1 MPDSGNHTDGWRAP
15 DGGSPDPRRTP
26 PERSALLRSHS
37 PGSFSGVRGA
47 NQPPV
52 AHYGSQVSPNVGPP
66 QTHYGSPPG
75 FQAGPTRAAWG
86 ESLYQQPS
94 VVRPTSARD
103 VVKRLHRNRWLGM
116 LICSAV
122 WAATVAVVT
131 LIPPRFES
139 STILLVDTA
148 AMKATAA
155 RYTSVE
161 DVVSAF
167 GLPKVANQAAVLRT
181 VPAIAEAAATKLT
194 ADLPADQLALLPTTE
209 VAGLVEWLRE
219 SAILITAEAGKDDA
233 DLIHITAK
241 AGGPE
246 LASAVSTSY
255 AESYMSMM
263 RAAVARSRE
272 QALALQRGRV
282 AEVGDELTALDD
294 QLRTFIQ
301 NNGSI
306 SIEEDANRAATRISD
321 LQTALDDARIAFS
334 THSATLETLESEL
347 DGLDLA
353 SLAERVGSSVES
365 EITATQE
372 QLTTAELSLEQY
384 YSKYPELRADPS
396 GSPQVMKLVNDVKAM
411 RSRLDGLSA
420 QYVREVMATGGVDL
434 GSDSDGRAYVLNL
447 RQQIAQQRV
456 AKRASEARVAAINS
470 RLAAFERSRSQFSSQ
485 SVSLTQ
491 IQRGRDLANT
501 RLKTEIDRLGQL
513 QVDEP
518 TEFIKRIQSALAP
531 DEQAFPN
538 VKLFVLAGLFL
549 GLLLGGGAAFG
560 WSAIDSSVYGEED
573 LAQFGVPV
581 FGNLPDLTRVVK
593 KLVGRTSTVDVGGRV
608 VSSRLVVMHAPQA
621 AESAIIRKYAI
632 GLAARTPRGG
642 TILFT
647 SADMGAGK
655 TTLTANVG
663 AALSLA
669 GYRTLVIDADIFRP
683 GQSETLGLTPRSSLD
698 VETGAFGQ
706 GGGVE
711 QFGGIL
717 QLLFGLK
724 LRARIPSDGEAQA
737 AQAAVHL
744 ARFYGQHFDYVL
756 VDAPPT
762 AASSIAAGI
771 GRYAHTRVLVVG
783 AGKTHTDL
791 VRMSLAELQS
801 MGSAAT
807 EIAINRMDMSEPTAV
822 RSAYQQAQAYYGGA
836 QME

>member
-1 MPDSGNHTDGWRAP
+1 M
-15 DGGSPDPRRTP
+15 
-26 PERSALLRSHS
+26 LFC
-37 PGSFSGVRGA
+37 SF
-47 NQPPV
+47 
-52 AHYGSQVSPNVGPP
+52 
-66 QTHYGSPPG
+66 
-75 FQAGPTRAAWG
+75 
-86 ESLYQQPS
+86 
-94 VVRPTSARD
+94 
-103 VVKRLHRNRWLGM
+103 
-116 LICSAV
+116 V
-122 WAATVAVVT
+122 WAITVAVLTIV
-131 LIPPRFES
+131 PPRFES

-148 AMKATAA
+148 AMEETAA
-155 RYTSVE
+155 RYSSAD

-181 VPAIAEAAATKLT
+181 VPAIAEATAARLT
-194 ADLPADQLALLPTTE
+194 TELPEEQRALLPTTE
-209 VAGLVEWLRE
+209 EAGLSEWLRE
-219 SAILITAEAGKDDA
+219 SAILITAEVGKDDA

-241 AGGPE
+241 ARGGE
-246 LASAVSTSY
+246 LASAVSTFYADSY
-255 AESYMSMM
+255 ISMM
-263 RAAVARSRE
+263 RAAVSKSRD
-272 QALALQRGRV
+272 QALEIQRARV
-282 AEVGDELTALDD
+282 ADVGDELVAFDE

-306 SIEEDANRAATRISD
+306 SIEQDANRAATRISD

-334 THSATLETLESEL
+334 THSATLETLEAEL
-347 DGLDLA
+347 DGLDLE

-365 EITATQE
+365 EISATQG

-396 GSPQVMKLVNDVKAM
+396 ASPQVLKLVNDVKAM

-420 QYVREVMATGGVDL
+420 QYVSEVMATGGVDL
-434 GSDSDGRAYVLNL
+434 GSGSDGRAYVLSL
-447 RQQIAQQRV
+447 RQQIAQERV
-456 AKRASEARVAAINS
+456 AKRAAEARVAAINS

-518 TEFIKRIQSALAP
+518 TEFIKRIQSALVP
-531 DEQAFPN
+531 PKQAFPN
-538 VKLFVLAGLFL
+538 VKLFVVAGFLL
-549 GLLLGGGAAFG
+549 GLLMGGGVAFG
-560 WSAIDSSVYGEED
+560 WSALDSSVYGEED

-581 FGNLPDLTRVVK
+581 FGTLPDVARVVK
-593 KLVGRTSTVDVGGRV
+593 KLVGRAPTVDVGGRI

-621 AESAIIRKYAI
+621 AESAIIRKYAL

-642 TILFT
+642 TILYT
-647 SADMGAGK
+647 SADTGAGK

-698 VETGAFGQ
+698 IETGAFGH

-711 QFGGIL
+711 QFGGML

-724 LRARIPSDGEAQA
+724 LRARIPADGEAQA

-771 GRYAHTRVLVVG
+771 GRYAQNRVMVVG
-783 AGKTHTDL
+783 SGKTPGDL
-791 VRMSLAELQS
+791 VRISLAELQS
-801 MGSAAT
+801 MGAAAT